1 MAIEGVGGLLT
12 RIAFGVRVHWM
23 QPFGGLRLSHGH
35 KISDALV
42 EDNAL
47 FKVFSVRTH
56 RRAGLVGNNAM
67 LGIRAFSVQVTTCER
82 RRVNDLF
89 LCFAKSNLFLAD
101 FVHGRSNCGVVC
113 DHFTNVGKLGRP
125 CVHSAPRSA
134 YANFVAYTQTAFQ

>member
-1 MAIEGVGGLLT
+1 
-12 RIAFGVRVHWM
+12 
-23 QPFGGLRLSHGH
+23 
-35 KISDALV
+35 
-42 EDNAL
+42 
-47 FKVFSVRTH
+47 
-56 RRAGLVGNNAM
+56 M

-134 YANFVAYTQTAFQ
+134 YAKTSPGQREADRGTLSPNAIVDELQLTFNLLHRLIDFNLSTVDGHRFSRL